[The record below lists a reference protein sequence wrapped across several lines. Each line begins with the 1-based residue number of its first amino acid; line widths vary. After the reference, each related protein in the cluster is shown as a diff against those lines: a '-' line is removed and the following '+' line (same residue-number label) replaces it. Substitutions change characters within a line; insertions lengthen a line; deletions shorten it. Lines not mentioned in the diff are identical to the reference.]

1 MTKISR
7 NVKQALDTA
16 TMVVRDRVRSNYAS
30 PFTATEFLRGVLP
43 PEDFKVLNAANS
55 IVNRGHTVRDGFMF
69 LQLGDGTG
77 AVRVHVHCAGGL
89 EVLVPNATYSIST
102 EAPHYE
108 GITGWVNWHREINT
122 KFDRVLYLVE
132 WAYNQYYSLEQLR
145 YVLPGI
151 VMLCKNDDYLTKY
164 VDRLQDYKPPS
175 QTPRLDPY
183 VRQAAAAATEM
194 LSMAALATAKDPDT
208 GDFIALQL

>member
-1 MTKISR
+1 MTKISH
-7 NVKQALDTA
+7 NVKAALDAA
-16 TMVVRDRVRSNYAS
+16 TMVVRNRVRSNYAS

-55 IVNRGHTVRDGFMF
+55 IVNRGHTVREGFMS
-69 LQLGDGTG
+69 LQLGDGTT
-77 AVRVHVHCAGGL
+77 VHVSVYCAGGL

-108 GITGWVNWHREINT
+108 EITGWVNWHREINI
-122 KFDRVLYLVE
+122 KFGRVLYLVD
-132 WAYNQYYSLEQLR
+132 WAFNRDYSLEQLR

-151 VMLCKNDDYLTKY
+151 VMLCKNDGYLTKY

-175 QTPRLDPY
+175 QTPHLDPY
-183 VRQAAAAATEM
+183 VRQAAATATEM